1 MIYLIIFNVLL
12 IIFLY
17 IKFIHIPHETS
28 NIQEFVENLDSAL
41 IGYIDDENG
50 NPVDWILAEIL
61 ELNRKKYI
69 TIDYIKTGI
78 DKYHYIIRKNQ
89 EMDIQNLEK
98 YELTAYRLLFDYCD
112 EVTID
117 ELEEGILRN
126 VIKARDTNV
135 KGFSIKNEIE
145 EKLEEL
151 EILSDKTKK
160 QIQLL
165 ERAYIIITIILAF
178 LIRNIEMSLGIVFLI
193 QTFIIFYML
202 RRIKGFTTLGR
213 MVQKS
218 VQQYKE
224 KLEDN
229 DLLRGK
235 KIAHNIVLEKEYA
248 NATALHIMTD
258 AKKEF
263 INDEINVRTNAGIIS
278 SLLIIIYYIYWF
290 IELFIGKGEI

>member
-1 MIYLIIFNVLL
+1 MIYLIIFNILL

-17 IKFIHIPHETS
+17 IKYFHIPHEIN
-28 NIQEFVENLDSAL
+28 NIQEIIENLDSAL
-41 IGYIDDENG
+41 IGYINDENG

-69 TIDYIKTGI
+69 TIDYVKTGI
-78 DKYHYIIRKNQ
+78 DKYYYIIKKNK
-89 EMDIQNLEK
+89 EKDIKDLEK

-112 EVTID
+112 EVTMD

-126 VIKARDTNV
+126 IIKARDAYV

-151 EILSDKTKK
+151 EMLNSKTKK
-160 QIQLL
+160 KLKIA
-165 ERAYIIITIILAF
+165 EGTYIAITIMLAF
-178 LIRNIEMSLGIVFLI
+178 VIKNIETTLGIIFLI
-193 QTFIIFYML
+193 ETLIIFYML
-202 RRIKGFTTLGR
+202 RKARGFTTLGR
-213 MVQKS
+213 MVQKT

-224 KLEDN
+224 KLADN
-229 DLLRGK
+229 DLLKDK
-235 KIAHNIVLEKEYA
+235 KIVHNIVLEKEYA

-263 INDEINVRTNAGIIS
+263 INDELNARTNAGIIS
-278 SLLIIIYYIYWF
+278 SWLIIIYYIYWF
-290 IELFIGKGEI
+290 IQLFIQ